1 MWTRPRP
8 ALVGLAL
15 ACGAIAGPAAAEKPL
30 SAIDWLSDSV
40 TQPAVRAAPPAL
52 SPGPRTE
59 PIEVT
64 PLTGT
69 SADAVGLL
77 PAQVSGLPRDLWGPG
92 RPAEIARAIRAE
104 RVDTLPA
111 IQALLFTLLLSE
123 LDPPEGARA
132 DKRGVL
138 LLARLDK
145 LLDLGALDQAQALV
159 ERAGPTDPELF
170 RRWFDISLLTG
181 QEDRACAAMRATPD
195 VAPTFPARV
204 FCLARGGDWNAAALT
219 LETARALGFIS
230 DEDDELL
237 ARFLD
242 PEQAE
247 GAPPLPAP
255 TRPSPLIFRMREA
268 VGEPLATTRLP
279 LAFARSDLR
288 SNAGWKARIEAAER
302 LARTGA
308 LPPNQ
313 LLGIWTER
321 KPAASGG
328 LWDRVAALQAFDV
341 AMLAGKPGPVARALG
356 PAWAAMVA
364 AELEV
369 PFAQLYGTR
378 LARLELE
385 GEAARLAFR
394 IGLLGDDYEAIAQ
407 ARQPASAEEG
417 FLIALATGEL
427 DGVSPP
433 DPLGAALIDG
443 FGPGADPGAAQLRLL
458 ADGRLGEAILAA
470 IDLITDG
477 ARGDIGDVTRAL
489 AVLRKVGL
497 ESVARQSALQLM
509 LLERRG

>member
-8 ALVGLAL
+8 RLAGLAL
-15 ACGAIAGPAAAEKPL
+15 ALAAAGAPAAAEKPL

-40 TQPAVRAAPPAL
+40 TQPALRAAPPAL
-52 SPGPRTE
+52 SPGPSTE
-59 PIEVT
+59 PIEVA
-64 PLTGT
+64 PLNGT
-69 SADAVGLL
+69 NTDAVGLL
-77 PAQVSGLPRDLWGPG
+77 PAQVSGLQRDLWGPG

-104 RVDTLPA
+104 RVDTLPTV
-111 IQALLFTLLLSE
+111 QALMLTLLLSE
-123 LDPPEGARA
+123 LDPPTGARESRNGA
-132 DKRGVL
+132 L

-145 LLDLGALDQAQALV
+145 LLDMGALDQAQALV

-195 VAPTFPARV
+195 VAPTFPARI

-219 LETARALGFIS
+219 LETARALGFVT
-230 DEDDELL
+230 DEEDALL

-242 PEQAE
+242 PELAE
-247 GAPPLPAP
+247 IAEPLPAP

-268 VGEPLATTRLP
+268 VGEPLSTVTLP
-279 LAFARSDLR
+279 LAFARADLR
-288 SNAGWKARIEAAER
+288 STAGWKARIEAAER

-328 LWDRVAALQAFDV
+328 LWDRVAALQEFDV
-341 AMLAGKPGPVARALG
+341 AMIAGKPGPVAQALA
-356 PAWAAMVA
+356 PAWAAMLA

-378 LARLELE
+378 LARIGLT
-385 GEAARLAFR
+385 GEAGALAFR
-394 IGLLGDDYEAIAQ
+394 IGLLGDEYEAIAR
-407 ARQPASAEEG
+407 ARRPANAEEG
-417 FLIALATGEL
+417 LLIGLATGEL
-427 DGVSPP
+427 DGVSVP
-433 DPLGAALIDG
+433 DPLGAALVEG

-458 ADGRLGEAILAA
+458 ADGRIGEAILSA

-477 ARGDIGDVTRAL
+477 ARGDIGDITRAL
-489 AVLRKVGL
+489 ALMRRVGL